1 MEKKK
6 KRLYLSAVLP
16 YVALAEAQQ
25 NGDNFYFIE
34 WESVLISIIW
44 ECLWTNIGIFIIT

>member
-1 MEKKK
+1 MEKKR

-34 WESVLISIIW
+34 
-44 ECLWTNIGIFIIT
+44 